1 MIRKYLMSNKSN
13 DLDLKLKYRKI
24 IQYTLIAAVIVL
36 QLIVI
41 IIWYRQSAQESEI
54 SKTLDSLNSLNKIAH
69 LTGKIN
75 NSFIDSQRNFN
86 AYTSNKDSISLG
98 KYTASLNEISDLI
111 DSLSLISRNNKDF
124 VNILKEKNQS
134 ELKILALKSSID
146 SIINAQLNANNTKI
160 SEDFKLNRFEYKKIL
175 DDVKTDSY
183 IKVDSVSKKGLF
195 SRLGDALA
203 GRMDVQKEQLNVTVT
218 MKYNDKIVSGS
229 IEDQMAN
236 LVKTT
241 NKYYENQFKTLKNSF
256 ISLRE
261 QDLKLTNLNN
271 KLLELEAEIIPTYN
285 NSISALQSDDQKK
298 IQNQYISSKAARNYT
313 IVILIVVML
322 FISII
327 IILSFTR
334 MAFEYEKRLI
344 VAQNQIRQSLNFK
357 NRIMGMISHEIR
369 SPLSIISIYSKMISA
384 SIKDLEIKETFKSI
398 QFTTNSLLLLANQ
411 ILDYSKDENRSPA
424 LKNNTFELK
433 GEINEII
440 SSMRSLVESKGNKI
454 EMNSSLLSN
463 VEVNSDAIKIHQ
475 LFYNIIGN
483 ANKFTTNGL
492 ISVVINHEKVTA
504 KQLNLKVEIRDSG
517 IGISENDLKNIFE
530 LYYQGEVS
538 GKVNDLGVGLGLNLC
553 KEIVELFGGQ
563 INVESKEGNGTKIAF
578 NLFLNLV

>member
-1 MIRKYLMSNKSN
+1 MSNKSN

-36 QLIVI
+36 QLLVI

-69 LTGKIN
+69 FTGKIN

-86 AYTSNKDSISLG
+86 AYTSNKDSISLA

-111 DSLSLISRNNKDF
+111 DSLSLISRGNKDF
-124 VNILKEKNQS
+124 VKILEEKNQS

-146 SIINAQLNANNTKI
+146 SIINAQLNTNNTKI

-261 QDLKLTNLNN
+261 QDSKLTNLNN

-313 IVILIVVML
+313 IAILIVVML
-322 FISII
+322 FISV

-344 VAQNQIRQSLNFK
+344 VAQNQIRQNLNFK

-369 SPLSIISIYSKMISA
+369 SPLSIISIYSKMISS

-411 ILDYSKDENRSPA
+411 ILDYSKDENRSPK
-424 LKNNTFELK
+424 LKSHEFELK

-492 ISVVINHEKVTA
+492 ISIVINHEKVTN

-517 IGISENDLKNIFE
+517 IGISEHDLKNIFE